1 MVQVPHPAPISG
13 ASYSAVELLPDNAT
27 VIMLDQRKLPT
38 EVVYHEL
45 STVSEVAIAIKDM
58 WVRGAPAIGVAAAYG
73 MVVAARKAD
82 SLQAWRSFGEQLTIT
97 RPTAVNLRWAVQR
110 MLARVG
116 PEWSA
121 NKDERIA
128 RAAAEARRIHTED
141 VAANERIGELAAK
154 FVPDDALI
162 ITHCNAGAL
171 ATGGFGTALGVV
183 RAAHRA
189 GKRVRVLADE
199 TRPWLQG
206 ARLTAWELQQD
217 GIDVQIIC
225 DNNAAATL
233 AREKVSLC
241 VVGADRIAQSADV
254 ANKIGTYSL
263 AIAAKWH
270 GCPFIVAAP
279 WSTVDL
285 ECPNGGAIPIEQRA
299 ATEVTHVGAAQL
311 GPTGV
316 SARNPAFDVTPA
328 ELITA
333 IVTERGIA
341 EPPNAESLKRLAP

>member
-1 MVQVPHPAPISG
+1 
-13 ASYSAVELLPDNAT
+13 
-27 VIMLDQRKLPT
+27 
-38 EVVYHEL
+38 
-45 STVSEVAIAIKDM
+45 
-58 WVRGAPAIGVAAAYG
+58 
-73 MVVAARKAD
+73 
-82 SLQAWRSFGEQLTIT
+82 
-97 RPTAVNLRWAVQR
+97 
-110 MLARVG
+110 
-116 PEWSA
+116 
-121 NKDERIA
+121 
-128 RAAAEARRIHTED
+128 
-141 VAANERIGELAAK
+141 VAANQRIGELSAK

-217 GIDVQIIC
+217 GIDVEIIC
-225 DNNAAATL
+225 DNNAAATM

-241 VVGADRIAQSADV
+241 VVGADRIAKNADA

-263 AIAAKWH
+263 AIAARWH
-270 GCPFIVAAP
+270 GCPFLVAAP

-285 ECPNGGAIPIEQRA
+285 ACPNGAAIPIEQRA
-299 ATEVTHVGAAQL
+299 ATEVTHVGATQL

-316 SARNPAFDVTPA
+316 GARNPAFDVTPA

-333 IVTERGIA
+333 IITERGIA